1 MSKKIKTRLNKGAV
15 SVFLVMIL
23 VPCLLVS
30 SIFVD
35 TGRVSL
41 AKALTNSASDLAL
54 DSLLTNYD
62 YDLKEWYGLAASCQ
76 TIEEFYEVSANY
88 FLRTI
93 SSHGLTDDEIYLVSD
108 YYSHAVNDDTIH
120 DLINAQCVSNKDNM
134 ISAVD
139 NANLSNPSL
148 MKEQVV
154 EFMKYRAPIELTTS
168 LIERD

>member
-1 MSKKIKTRLNKGAV
+1 M
-15 SVFLVMIL
+15 
-23 VPCLLVS
+23 
-30 SIFVD
+30 
-35 TGRVSL
+35 
-41 AKALTNSASDLAL
+41 
-54 DSLLTNYD
+54 
-62 YDLKEWYGLAASCQ
+62 
-76 TIEEFYEVSANY
+76 
-88 FLRTI
+88 
-93 SSHGLTDDEIYLVSD
+93 TDDEIYLVSD

-168 LIERD
+168 LIERLKKDSSVTEAN